1 MLQVY
6 KYIKLISEVIE
17 NVSFVAWLVKFWH
30 YTMTHD
36 VTFLRHVT
44 SNKTRFLHIF

>member
-6 KYIKLISEVIE
+6 KYIKFSESQLISEVIE

-30 YTMTHD
+30 YTMI
-36 VTFLRHVT
+36 LHV
-44 SNKTRFLHIF
+44 LH

>member
-6 KYIKLISEVIE
+6 KYITFSESQLISEVIE

-30 YTMTHD
+30 STMI
-36 VTFLRHVT
+36 LHV
-44 SNKTRFLHIF
+44 LH